1 MATTRTTFAIDTEV
15 APAYLNDLLVFTNQ
29 NYLAQNPNVFV
40 NVRWGTVNGAY
51 TLSFTVVGPER
62 SWYMD
67 VEMKASKPIQVTVTP
82 TGGTVP
88 PYAFERL
95 RDDLFINIQIFEER
109 VRTTTLYFA
118 WTEREE
124 IVPETNET
132 SSRKALGNIF
142 ADSMMLF
149 YVITLVASILLFQF
163 LGLLAPIV
171 IIAFQFLGLL
181 LSPQIVGR
189 LGKWRIDASNRKI
202 HLFQYHLAQQE
213 YEEFTK
219 KYTED
224 SVLKMK
230 SEIYA
235 RTLALGRAPSCD
247 VGREVFKK
255 YGIECV
261 PERLSVK
268 SIDVYDIVRRAAE
281 KFRLPIPK
289 IVVSNTT
296 PPNAA
301 AVGVNPSR
309 GLILITTGL
318 LVQLEEDEI
327 LSVVGH
333 ELGHLK
339 GRDSLNMFGLFAVE
353 YLLRIY
359 VFLPIFLF
367 FWYFYLFA
375 AMGVVYFVAKFFEA
389 RADLL
394 SAIVIGQPQVMAE
407 ALRKI
412 GFRRLQYERMPQYR
426 AQGWLS
432 WDPHPPT
439 YFRITRLERMKAP
452 VEIKHPLIQ
461 SAKDVI
467 RGFRSTF

>member
-1 MATTRTTFAIDTEV
+1 MATTQTTFTIDTEV
-15 APAYLNDLLVFTNQ
+15 APAYLNNLLIFMYQ
-29 NYLAQNPNVFV
+29 NYLTQNPNVFA

-62 SWYMD
+62 NWYMD
-67 VEMKASKPIQVTVTP
+67 VEMKASRPIQVKVTP
-82 TGGTVP
+82 TSGTVP

-95 RDDLFINIQIFEER
+95 RDDLFINVQIFEER

-124 IVPETNET
+124 IIPEASET

-163 LGLLAPIV
+163 LGLYAPIM

-181 LSPQIVGR
+181 LSPKIVGR
-189 LGKWRIDASNRKI
+189 LGKWRIDASHRKI

-213 YEEFTK
+213 YEQFTK
-219 KYTED
+219 KYTAD

-230 SEIYA
+230 SEMYA

-247 VGREVFKK
+247 VGGEVFKK

-268 SIDVYDIVRRAAE
+268 SVDVYDIVRQAAE
-281 KFRLPIPK
+281 KFRLPVPK

-296 PPNAA
+296 LPNAA
-301 AVGVNPSR
+301 AVGVSPSR

-339 GRDSLNMFGLFAVE
+339 GRDSLNIFGLFAAE

-359 VFLPIFLF
+359 VFLPLFLF

-375 AMGVVYFVAKFFEA
+375 AMGAVYFVAKFFEA

-394 SAIVIGQPQVMAE
+394 SAVVMGQPRVLAE

-412 GFRRLQYERMPQYR
+412 GFRRLQFERIPQYR

-439 YFRITRLERMKAP
+439 YFRITRLERMKTP
-452 VEIKHPLIQ
+452 VEVKHPLIQ
-461 SAKDVI
+461 SARDVI
-467 RGFRSTF
+467 GGFRSAF